1 LQALAWTTRPRR
13 PGDAGNSLYNV
24 EAEVAVTSAQVD
36 DMPSTTDALGTS
48 QRLAIAG
55 AGFFTAAS
63 GVMAAA
69 SAPDVARFIV
79 SACALAFLAALVGG
93 SIEQIGER
101 LGPGPTGL
109 LQSSIGNLPEL
120 LVAIFALRSGLTT
133 VVQAALVG
141 SVLGTL
147 LLVLGAAFLSGGLRH
162 GDQSF
167 RPEAPR
173 MLVTLLTLAVGAA
186 LVPTL
191 AARLDT
197 PAVHHTA
204 ALSDVTAVVLLL
216 VYIASIPFW
225 LRGGPGQLQAHA
237 KVTVPSG
244 GTGPVVATDA
254 GSLPRSVTGPSTG
267 CWSLRMAI
275 TMLAVAGVASGFVSD
290 WFVSSLIP
298 ATRSLGISPVFTGL
312 VIVALASNAVE
323 NAAGIRF
330 AWKARPDL
338 AISTILN
345 SPLQITLFLIPVL
358 VLVSPVI
365 GPAHLTLVF
374 PPLLVAA
381 LAVGV
386 VVVGVVVYDGEYS
399 WLEGVAL
406 IALYVIVATAFWW
419 G

>member
-1 LQALAWTTRPRR
+1 VAP
-13 PGDAGNSLYNV
+13 D
-24 EAEVAVTSAQVD
+24 VAVTSAQVD

-55 AGFFTAAS
+55 AGIFTAAS
-63 GVMAAA
+63 GVMDAA

-79 SACALAFLAALVGG
+79 SACALAFLAALVGE

-162 GDQSF
+162 GDQMF

-204 ALSDVTAVVLLL
+204 ALSDVTAVILLL
-216 VYIASIPFW
+216 VYVASIPFW
-225 LRGGPGQLQAHA
+225 LRGGPDQYQTSAGTSAPQSATA
-237 KVTVPSG
+237 PAVAPAVTPVV
-244 GTGPVVATDA
+244 TPVVAPAEAALARSAMQTAA
-254 GSLPRSVTGPSTG
+254 GG
-267 CWSLRMAI
+267 WSLSTAI
-275 TMLAVAGVASGFVSD
+275 TLLAAAGVASGFVSD

-312 VIVALASNAVE
+312 VIVAIASNAVE

-338 AISTILN
+338 AVSTILN
-345 SPLQITLFLIPVL
+345 SPLQITLFLMPLL
-358 VLVSPVI
+358 VLVSPI
-365 GPAHLTLVF
+365 FGPAHLTLVF

-381 LAVGV
+381 LALGV

-406 IALYVIVATAFWW
+406 IALYVIIATAFWW

>member
-1 LQALAWTTRPRR
+1 
-13 PGDAGNSLYNV
+13 
-24 EAEVAVTSAQVD
+24 
-36 DMPSTTDALGTS
+36 
-48 QRLAIAG
+48 
-55 AGFFTAAS
+55 
-63 GVMAAA
+63 MAAA

-173 MLVTLLTLAVGAA
+173 MLTLAVGAA

-225 LRGGPGQLQAHA
+225 LRGGPGQLQTHA
-237 KVTVPSG
+237 KATVPSG
-244 GTGPVVATDA
+244 DTGPIVATEA
-254 GSLPRSVTGPSTG
+254 GSLPGSFTGPSAG

-275 TMLAVAGVASGFVSD
+275 TILAVAGVASGFVSD

-298 ATRSLGISPVFTGL
+298 ATHSLGISPVFTGL

-399 WLEGVAL
+399 WMEGVAL
-406 IALYVIVATAFWW
+406 VALYVIVATAFWW

>member
-1 LQALAWTTRPRR
+1 
-13 PGDAGNSLYNV
+13 
-24 EAEVAVTSAQVD
+24 
-36 DMPSTTDALGTS
+36 MPSTTDALGTS

-55 AGFFTAAS
+55 AGIFTAAS
-63 GVMAAA
+63 GVMDAA

-79 SACALAFLAALVGG
+79 SACALAFLAALVGE
-93 SIEQIGER
+93 SVEQIGER

-162 GDQSF
+162 GDQMF

-204 ALSDVTAVVLLL
+204 ALSDLTAIILLV

-225 LRGGPGQLQAHA
+225 LRGGPDQYQTSAGTSAPQSATAPALAAERQPLR
-237 KVTVPSG
+237 V
-244 GTGPVVATDA
+244 TGPVLAAEGEPLMRSPTQTAA
-254 GSLPRSVTGPSTG
+254 GG
-267 CWSLRMAI
+267 WSLSTAI
-275 TMLAVAGVASGFVSD
+275 TVLAAAGVASGFVSD

-312 VIVALASNAVE
+312 VIVAIASNAVE

-338 AISTILN
+338 AISTTLN
-345 SPLQITLFLIPVL
+345 SPLQITLFLMPVL
-358 VLVSPVI
+358 VLVSPII

-381 LAVGV
+381 LALGV

-406 IALYVIVATAFWW
+406 IALYVIIATAFWW

>member
-1 LQALAWTTRPRR
+1 VA
-13 PGDAGNSLYNV
+13 PGI
-24 EAEVAVTSAQVD
+24 AVTSAQVD
-36 DMPSTTDALGTS
+36 DMPSTTDALGSS

-55 AGFFTAAS
+55 AGIFTAAS
-63 GVMAAA
+63 GLTAAA
-69 SAPDVARFIV
+69 SAPDVARFVV
-79 SACALAFLAALVGG
+79 SACALAFLAGVVGA

-147 LLVLGAAFLSGGLRH
+147 LLVLGAAFLSGGARH
-162 GDQSF
+162 GDQLF
-167 RPEAPR
+167 QPEAPR

-197 PAVHHTA
+197 PAVHHVA

-216 VYIASIPFW
+216 VYAASIPFW
-225 LRGGPGQLQAHA
+225 LRGGPEQFNAGAKTNAPPSDAGQGTPAAAGPLAR
-237 KVTVPSG
+237 SL
-244 GTGPVVATDA
+244 TGPTA
-254 GSLPRSVTGPSTG
+254 G
-267 CWSLRMAI
+267 CWPLRTAI
-275 TMLAVAGVASGFVSD
+275 TLLAVAGVASGFVSD
-290 WFVSSLIP
+290 WFVSALVP
-298 ATRSLGISPVFTGL
+298 ATHSLGISPVFTGL
-312 VIVALASNAVE
+312 VIVAIASNAVE

-330 AWKARPDL
+330 AWKAKPDL
-338 AISTILN
+338 AISTILT

-381 LAVGV
+381 LAVAV
-386 VVVGVVVYDGEYS
+386 VVVGVVVYDGEYT

>member
-1 LQALAWTTRPRR
+1 
-13 PGDAGNSLYNV
+13 
-24 EAEVAVTSAQVD
+24 
-36 DMPSTTDALGTS
+36 MPSTTDALGTS

-55 AGFFTAAS
+55 AGIFTAAS
-63 GVMAAA
+63 GLMAAA

-216 VYIASIPFW
+216 VYITSIPFW
-225 LRGGPGQLQAHA
+225 LRGGPGQLQTHA
-237 KVTVPSG
+237 KATVPSG
-244 GTGPVVATDA
+244 DTGPIVATEA
-254 GSLPRSVTGPSTG
+254 GSLPGSFTGPSAG

-275 TMLAVAGVASGFVSD
+275 TILAVAGVASGFVSD

-298 ATRSLGISPVFTGL
+298 ATHSLGISPVFTGL

-399 WLEGVAL
+399 WMEGVAL
-406 IALYVIVATAFWW
+406 VALYVIVATAFWW

>member
-1 LQALAWTTRPRR
+1 
-13 PGDAGNSLYNV
+13 
-24 EAEVAVTSAQVD
+24 
-36 DMPSTTDALGTS
+36 MPSTTDALGTS

-55 AGFFTAAS
+55 AGIFTVAS

-69 SAPDVARFIV
+69 SAPDVARFTV
-79 SACALAFLAALVGG
+79 SACALAFLAALVGQC
-93 SIEQIGER
+93 IEQIGER

-147 LLVLGAAFLSGGLRH
+147 LLVLGAAFLSGGARH
-162 GDQSF
+162 GDQLF

-173 MLVTLLTLAVGAA
+173 MLVTLLTLAVGAT

-204 ALSDVTAVVLLL
+204 ALSDVTAAVLLL
-216 VYIASIPFW
+216 VYVASIPFW
-225 LRGGPGQLQAHA
+225 LRGGPDQSQTSA
-237 KVTVPSG
+237 KTGAPPSDARTPLANEG
-244 GTGPVVATDA
+244 PSHTGSLTSSLT
-254 GSLPRSVTGPSTG
+254 GSLPSSLTGPSAG
-267 CWSLRMAI
+267 GRSLGLAI
-275 TMLAVAGVASGFVSD
+275 TVLAVAGVASGFVSD

-298 ATRSLGISPVFTGL
+298 ATHSLGISPVFTGL
-312 VIVALASNAVE
+312 VIVAIASNAVE

-338 AISTILN
+338 AISTILS
-345 SPLQITLFLIPVL
+345 SPLQITLFLTPVL
-358 VLVSPVI
+358 VLVSPLI

-381 LAVGV
+381 LAVAV
-386 VVVGVVVYDGEYS
+386 VVVGVVIYDGEYS

-406 IALYVIVATAFWW
+406 IALYVIVATALWW

>member
-1 LQALAWTTRPRR
+1 
-13 PGDAGNSLYNV
+13 
-24 EAEVAVTSAQVD
+24 
-36 DMPSTTDALGTS
+36 MPSTTDALGTS

-55 AGFFTAAS
+55 AGIFTAAS
-63 GVMAAA
+63 GLMAAA

-225 LRGGPGQLQAHA
+225 LRGGPGQLQTHA
-237 KVTVPSG
+237 KATVPSG
-244 GTGPVVATDA
+244 DTGPIVATEA
-254 GSLPRSVTGPSTG
+254 GSLPGSFTGPSAG

-275 TMLAVAGVASGFVSD
+275 TILAVAGVASGFVSD

-298 ATRSLGISPVFTGL
+298 ATHSLGISPVFTGL

-399 WLEGVAL
+399 WMEGVAL
-406 IALYVIVATAFWW
+406 VALYVIVATAFWW

>member
-1 LQALAWTTRPRR
+1 
-13 PGDAGNSLYNV
+13 
-24 EAEVAVTSAQVD
+24 
-36 DMPSTTDALGTS
+36 
-48 QRLAIAG
+48 
-55 AGFFTAAS
+55 
-63 GVMAAA
+63 
-69 SAPDVARFIV
+69 
-79 SACALAFLAALVGG
+79 
-93 SIEQIGER
+93 
-101 LGPGPTGL
+101 
-109 LQSSIGNLPEL
+109 
-120 LVAIFALRSGLTT
+120 
-133 VVQAALVG
+133 
-141 SVLGTL
+141 
-147 LLVLGAAFLSGGLRH
+147 
-162 GDQSF
+162 
-167 RPEAPR
+167 

-216 VYIASIPFW
+216 VYITSIPFW
-225 LRGGPGQLQAHA
+225 LRGGPGQLQTHA
-237 KVTVPSG
+237 KATVPSG
-244 GTGPVVATDA
+244 DTGPIVATEA
-254 GSLPRSVTGPSTG
+254 GSLPGSFTGPSAG

-275 TMLAVAGVASGFVSD
+275 TILAVAGVAAGFVSD

-298 ATRSLGISPVFTGL
+298 ATHSLGISPVFTGL

-399 WLEGVAL
+399 WMEGVAL
-406 IALYVIVATAFWW
+406 VALYVIVATAFWW

>member
-1 LQALAWTTRPRR
+1 
-13 PGDAGNSLYNV
+13 
-24 EAEVAVTSAQVD
+24 
-36 DMPSTTDALGTS
+36 MPSTTDALGTS

-55 AGFFTAAS
+55 AGIFTAAS

-79 SACALAFLAALVGG
+79 SASALAFLAALVGG

-133 VVQAALVG
+133 VVKAALVG

-186 LVPTL
+186 LVPPL

-225 LRGGPGQLQAHA
+225 LRGGPGQLQTHA
-237 KVTVPSG
+237 KAKVPSG
-244 GTGPVVATDA
+244 DTGPVVATEA
-254 GSLPRSVTGPSTG
+254 GSLPRSLTGPSAG
-267 CWSLRMAI
+267 GWSLRMAM

-298 ATRSLGISPVFTGL
+298 ATRSLDISPVFTGL

-358 VLVSPVI
+358 VLVSPLI
-365 GPAHLTLVF
+365 GPAHLPLVF

>member
-1 LQALAWTTRPRR
+1 
-13 PGDAGNSLYNV
+13 
-24 EAEVAVTSAQVD
+24 VAPDVVVTSAQVD

-55 AGFFTAAS
+55 ASIFTAAS
-63 GVMAAA
+63 GVMTAA
-69 SAPDVARFIV
+69 SAPDVARFVV
-79 SACALAFLAALVGG
+79 SACALAFLAALVGA

-120 LVAIFALRSGLTT
+120 LVAIFALRSGLTR

-162 GDQSF
+162 GDQNF

-225 LRGGPGQLQAHA
+225 LRGGPGQSQARA
-237 KVTVPSG
+237 KAEPS
-244 GTGPVVATDA
+244 A
-254 GSLPRSVTGPSTG
+254 G
-267 CWSLRMAI
+267 CWPLGTAI
-275 TMLAVAGVASGFVSD
+275 TVLAAAGVASGFVSD

-312 VIVALASNAVE
+312 VIVAIASNAVE

-358 VLVSPVI
+358 VLVSPLI

-406 IALYVIVATAFWW
+406 IALYVIIATAFWW